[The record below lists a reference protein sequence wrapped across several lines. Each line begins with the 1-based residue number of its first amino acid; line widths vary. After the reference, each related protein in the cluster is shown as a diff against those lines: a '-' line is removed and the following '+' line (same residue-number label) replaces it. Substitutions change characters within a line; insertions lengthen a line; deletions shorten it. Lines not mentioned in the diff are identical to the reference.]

1 MNAKWLDKRLAKCP
15 PASWREETRILEE
28 FNRIR
33 LVKERKREGRRG
45 LREAQ
50 AQLPPRV
57 INYRQEA
64 KITVTSGAD
73 SQTEVDDGGGGGTE
87 GSSESEGD
95 PDRPKKRESVRS
107 LRADYAQTAEQKR
120 KEKIRREDKDIKPS
134 SSSGDDESS
143 FKKFLAL
150 LRRFSGE
157 SR

>member
-1 MNAKWLDKRLAKCP
+1 MNARWLDKRLAKCP

-33 LVKERKREGRRG
+33 LVKERKNAARRG

-50 AQLPPRV
+50 ARLAPRV
-57 INYRQEA
+57 IDYHREA
-64 KITVTSGAD
+64 KSFTTRG
-73 SQTEVDDGGGGGTE
+73 TEAQDGGDDGGGGSTE
-87 GSSESEGD
+87 GSSEGEGD
-95 PDRPKKRESVRS
+95 PDRPKKRESV
-107 LRADYAQTAEQKR
+107 
-120 KEKIRREDKDIKPS
+120 
-134 SSSGDDESS
+134 